1 MQASQLNEGRI
12 MKIPQLSTLIGTLIT
27 GGLAASG
34 VSARSPAGAMAMPT
48 GSNRLVDSFNT
59 IFPKQSDAYNPI
71 HQPTTRMLRQMTEA
85 TSPLDGEQLSP
96 TKTEP
101 NDNQIGQAGQT
112 AQASQ
117 ANNDLD
123 SIAELQQAL
132 ADQTAQIE
140 CLTAQHNAQMIC
152 VREQISGSGG
162 ESCEQATAEADQA
175 CDFSTTKAPSPSP
188 ATQPAVETPQ
198 LPSPQPPAASLA
210 CAQATIVEHSICQP
224 GPSLACDEAKADTK
238 AACSD
243 SQPAPSLPPLP
254 TVPPN
259 AQACMT
265 AQQNAAQN
273 CDGVTLE
280 QYCAN
285 DLSIACLRAVSMAI
299 GFCDAMEPD
308 CNGVTAPTNPPIQPT
323 PPNSNP
329 TDPIGPG
336 LPPSG
341 NPNSPEAPN
350 LPPDGPSSE
359 TPRTNPT
366 PAPTTTNK
374 ESGTRTFMGAP
385 LMPILATLGGLLS
398 VAVVAGGVFAFMN
411 RSSSSNNNTS
421 QDLPQNPDRNA
432 ARDYINNLATS
443 GTDLEAGL
451 SITADRVDRLIDNMS
466 QLSRD
471 NQVKLLFWLDRFS
484 EQHAALNPNNDNHTS
499 TRSADQVLFANQAF
513 QLMEHY
519 VSNNSVRDVAN
530 AVIGPSRQLM
540 QQIQQY
546 PRASTAKIAL
556 TELVNRTLV
565 LNKVATGNLTN
576 SEATV
581 DLDRSCPI
589 DFTTIGGEGT
599 DKIEHPLHIGRLN
612 RNGEEIAPAVFEAA
626 SLMKFW
632 IPNGKDPESKGTL
645 FLKDIKQVPSEAI
658 SAAQEQRAAAE
669 MAGQALDSIISA
681 ATEAVMAPSQPT
693 QGPQAP
699 NREIEMV
706 EIPRT
711 TTVNNMENPQ
721 E

>member
-1 MQASQLNEGRI
+1 

-59 IFPKQSDAYNPI
+59 IFPKQSNAYSPI

-96 TKTEP
+96 AKTEP
-101 NDNQIGQAGQT
+101 NNSQIGQVGQT

-123 SIAELQQAL
+123 SIAEVQQAL

-152 VREQISGSGG
+152 VQAQISGSGV

-210 CAQATIVEHSICQP
+210 CAQATIIEHSICQP
-224 GPSLACDEAKADTK
+224 GPSPACDEAKADTK

-254 TVPPN
+254 SVPPN
-259 AQACMT
+259 AQACMA
-265 AQQNAAQN
+265 AQQYAAQS

-285 DLSIACLRAVSMAI
+285 DLSIACLKAVSMAI
-299 GFCDAMEPD
+299 ELCDALEPD
-308 CNGVTAPTNPPIQPT
+308 CSEVTTPTNPPIQPT
-323 PPNSNP
+323 PPNSSPN
-329 TDPIGPG
+329 DPIGPG
-336 LPPSG
+336 LPPSN
-341 NPNSPEAPN
+341 NPNLPEPGGPN
-350 LPPDGPSSE
+350 LPPDEPSGE
-359 TPRTNPT
+359 TPPRTNPT

-374 ESGTRTFMGAP
+374 NSGARRFIDGP
-385 LMPILATLGGLLS
+385 LVPTVATLGGLLCI
-398 VAVVAGGVFAFMN
+398 AAVAGGIFALMN
-411 RSSSSNNNTS
+411 RSRSSDNDAS
-421 QDLPQNPDRNA
+421 QGLPQNPDNNA

-466 QLSRD
+466 QLNRD
-471 NQVKLLFWLDRFS
+471 NQVNLLFWLDRFT
-484 EQHAALNPNNDNHTS
+484 EQHTALNPNNNNHTS

-540 QQIQQY
+540 QQIQQT
-546 PRASTAKIAL
+546 PRASTAQIAL

-589 DFTTIGGEGT
+589 DFTTIGGEGA

-612 RNGEEIAPAVFEAA
+612 RQGEEIAPAVFEAA

-632 IPNGKDPESKGTL
+632 IPKGKDPESNGTL

-658 SAAQEQRAAAE
+658 TAAQEQRAAAE
-669 MAGQALDSIISA
+669 MAKQAVESIISA
-681 ATEAVMAPSQPT
+681 ATEAVMAPSQST
-693 QGPQAP
+693 QRPQAP

-706 EIPRT
+706 EMPRT